1 MPEKVTLLNEKGE
14 SLQSDIVALFNI
26 NQKKFIIT
34 TNNEIDPNGL
44 TVLHVSEVVGD
55 KLTPITDDKDW
66 DATKNV
72 MRSVISGNENRDF
85 KYEPVIS
92 NINVNGIYSRDIS
105 VENSAL
111 KAIIT
116 DYMNNKPVDSDNS
129 GGEVVQIGNS
139 PAPNPFSSPVYA
151 AAPPNNQGNMGQ
163 EVAPG
168 ISEVN
173 SQLAGP
179 VNFQQ
184 VGDLGNPVDLM
195 VNGQSNNNFNQFNNG
210 QMINQNPGFNQFN
223 NQDPS
228 LNNFNFNQPMGSQ
241 DMNMTQ
247 EIDNNV
253 VNTEPQI
260 AMSNNIVA
268 GDLMSM
274 LGPDASIDD
283 AVKTSASLAQGV
295 LVNLINYVAQK
306 RNAELD
312 EREAQLNQKQAELL
326 AMEQGIQYKLAGNNN
341 QLNNP
346 MMNNTIPQQ
355 PMMPNNNF
363 NQFNNMQQPM
373 GQPVNQP
380 MNPIPQNNMNQMPNN
395 MNNGMYPQNMNN
407 PMMNNNPPMMN
418 PYNNNVA

>member
-44 TVLHVSEVVGD
+44 TVLHVSEVIGD
-55 KLTPITDDKDW
+55 KLNPITDDKDW

-72 MRSVISGNENRDF
+72 MRSIISGNENRDF

-92 NINVNGIYSRDIS
+92 NININGIYSRDIS

-111 KAIIT
+111 KAMIT
-116 DYMNNKPVDSDNS
+116 DYMNNKPVDVDNG

-151 AAPPNNQGNMGQ
+151 AVGPNNQVNIGQ

-168 ISEVN
+168 INEVN
-173 SQLAGP
+173 PQPSGP

-184 VGDLGNPVDLM
+184 VGDLGSPVDLM
-195 VNGQSNNNFNQFNNG
+195 VNQQPNNNFNQFNNN
-210 QMINQNPGFNQFN
+210 QMGNQFN
-223 NQDPS
+223 QEPNF
-228 LNNFNFNQPMGSQ
+228 NNFNFNQPIGNQ
-241 DMNMTQ
+241 DMNMAQ
-247 EIDNNV
+247 EINNNG
-253 VNTEPQI
+253 VNIEPQV
-260 AMSNNIVA
+260 AMPNNGFA

-295 LVNLINYVAQK
+295 LVNLVNYVAQK

-341 QLNNP
+341 QMYNP
-346 MMNNTIPQQ
+346 MNNMPHQ
-355 PMMPNNNF
+355 PMMPNNSF

-373 GQPVNQP
+373 GQPVNQNI
-380 MNPIPQNNMNQMPNN
+380 NPIPQSNMNQMPNNN

-407 PMMNNNPPMMN
+407 PMMNNNPQMMN